1 MAIIAPFCSIHNFV
15 INGQRVF
22 LRCPFF
28 CALALRLAFHIFL
41 LFTYIYV
48 RTSRATQ
55 RQPPKNTCDDAA
67 KKDITI

>member
-1 MAIIAPFCSIHNFV
+1 MGSEY
-15 INGQRVF
+15 F

-55 RQPPKNTCDDAA
+55 REPPENTCDDAA
-67 KKDITI
+67 KKNITI